1 MLILLRFHP
10 AHPQIATGTDETG
23 VVFVD
28 VPDMIT
34 SMPRPTWNPLAS
46 LAQPTGPPTLLVAS
60 VSADGTVERTE
71 PEPFAGLAPGQP
83 VPTALRELLRACA
96 PSSGA
101 CFLPSSGES
110 EGLAAVARPGGG
122 YTVFGA
128 RSAPS
133 RFAHL
138 VGLAPV
144 GVLRVAPNGTVRYS
158 NPAAAALL
166 GASPDALVGT
176 LLWSS
181 GTHPEDRWRL
191 TEALR
196 AANGRAPSTVAF
208 RRDAT
213 NGGSRVLQAHV
224 LPDLDGD
231 LLSVV
236 LLDLTAQSEME
247 AALQQSET
255 LYATFLEQSPVGLV
269 HLDTTGTVTFEN
281 LRFRAIVGENAEDA
295 WIGRSILAIPGTD
308 APFAALVRRVLR
320 GEAVQGQAVCY
331 HPPSGDLRR
340 LLVNGAPILH
350 EDGALIGA
358 VLMIHDETQERAHAD
373 EATLRQR
380 FTHAEGLLRQGV
392 VDGVDEADFLA
403 TAAQTLNEALGVHRT
418 GVFLPLTLHPDTFTV
433 RTSWGEGTDAFEDE
447 AFVPSGVPELA
458 EAVAHHHVVVLTD
471 ESPAPEAGGL
481 AERTFVPFYD
491 GDTLGGIIVAD
502 RMAPL
507 AAPMDELRASLATAF
522 ADTVG
527 TLLGSLRL
535 ANRFRV
541 TVSAIDDALFSYSL
555 TESNQRRFLFLTD
568 QIERLTGYP
577 AAHFLRHDG
586 TWEALCATDADRDAL
601 RAHLQRLLH
610 GEDSDVTLG
619 IRTTSNEVRYIRER
633 AAPSKDETNTIQIA
647 GIFTDVT
654 EQRAAEDALRATAE
668 ASEQASRDKSAFI
681 YTLSHELRTPLGALH
696 GFADLLAMELGP
708 DASPDVK
715 EFAETIR
722 DKAKQ
727 TLTLVNDLFDLTHL
741 DLGHVALSATP
752 VPLGP
757 LVDAAVEKARPLGRP
772 EVATDVQVTGHP
784 VAVADPQRLASV
796 LDNLLSNA
804 YKFTHEGVV
813 RVRAWQ
819 AGNRVALR
827 VEDTGVGMSEA
838 FLPRLFTPFVQED
851 QRLNR
856 DYNGTGLGLAL
867 AKRLVERMHGTVEVE
882 SLKDAGST
890 FTVWLPAA

>member
-1 MLILLRFHP
+1 M
-10 AHPQIATGTDETG
+10 T
-23 VVFVD
+23 
-28 VPDMIT
+28 T
-34 SMPRPTWNPLAS
+34 SMFRPTWNPLAS
-46 LAQPTGPPTLLVAS
+46 LAQPIGPPTLLVAS
-60 VSADGTVERTE
+60 VAADGTVERAD
-71 PEPFAGLAPGQP
+71 PEPFAGLMPGAP
-83 VPTALRELLRACA
+83 VPDALHDLLRACA
-96 PSSGA
+96 SDGA
-101 CFLPSSGES
+101 CLLPSSGEG
-110 EGLAAVARPGGG
+110 EGLAAVARPNGGF
-122 YTVFGA
+122 TVFGA

-144 GVLRVAPNGTVRYS
+144 GVLRVAPDGTIRYA
-158 NPAAAALL
+158 NAAAAALL

-196 AANGRAPSTVAF
+196 TAGGRPTAAVAF

-213 NGGSRVLQAHV
+213 HGGSRVVQAHLV
-224 LPDLDGD
+224 PDPDGD
-231 LLSVV
+231 LVSVV
-236 LLDLTAQSEME
+236 LLDLTAESEME

-308 APFAALVRRVLR
+308 APFDALVRRVLR

-331 HPPSGDLRR
+331 RPPSGDLLR

-373 EATLRQR
+373 EAALRQR
-380 FTHAEGLLRQGV
+380 FTRAEGLLRRQV
-392 VDGVDEADFLA
+392 VDGVAETAFLA
-403 TAAQTLNEALGVHRT
+403 TVANTLTEALGVRRT

-433 RTSWGEGTDAFEDE
+433 RTSWGDETDAFEGE

-458 EAVAHHHVVVLTD
+458 DAVAHRNVVVLTD
-471 ESPAPEAGGL
+471 ESPTHEAGAL

-491 GDTLGGIIVAD
+491 GDALGGLIVAD

-507 AAPMDELRASLATAF
+507 DEPMDALRATLATEF
-522 ADTVG
+522 AHTVG

-541 TVSAIDDALFSYSL
+541 TVSTIDDALFTYSL
-555 TESNQRRFLFLTD
+555 TEKNQRRFHFLTD
-568 QIERLTGYP
+568 QIECLTGYTP
-577 AAHFLRHDG
+577 AHFLRHDG

-601 RAHLQRLLH
+601 RLHLQRLLD

-619 IRTTSNEVRYIRER
+619 IRTASNDVRFIRER
-633 AAPSKDETNTIQIA
+633 ASPYLDETNTVQIA

-696 GFADLLAMELGP
+696 GFADLLAMELAP
-708 DASPDVK
+708 DASPDVR
-715 EFAETIR
+715 EFADTIR

-727 TLTLVNDLFDLTHL
+727 TLALVNDLFDLSHL
-741 DLGHVALSATP
+741 DLGHVALAAAP

-757 LVDAAVEKARPLGRP
+757 LVDAAVDKTRP
-772 EVATDVQVTGHP
+772 EAREDVATDVQVTGAP
-784 VAVADPQRLASV
+784 VALADPQRLASV

-867 AKRLVERMHGTVEVE
+867 AKRLVERMHGTIEVE

-890 FTVWLPAA
+890 FTIWLPAA